1 MNEKTIRGSCN
12 TPGVDHQ
19 LNSGFK
25 IKHDGLSGDDDVK
38 AKPMEINP
46 NLNLDVAP
54 FFAYRPFLRYMLGC
68 CYQSIFT
75 CLTSITIYID
85 PWKSFMQFGIK
96 KSHEMISS
104 IPTGICPIKLME
116 L

>member
-1 MNEKTIRGSCN
+1 
-12 TPGVDHQ
+12 
-19 LNSGFK
+19 
-25 IKHDGLSGDDDVK
+25 
-38 AKPMEINP
+38 MEINP
-46 NLNLDVAP
+46 NLNLDAAP

-96 KSHEMISS
+96 KSHEMIRS